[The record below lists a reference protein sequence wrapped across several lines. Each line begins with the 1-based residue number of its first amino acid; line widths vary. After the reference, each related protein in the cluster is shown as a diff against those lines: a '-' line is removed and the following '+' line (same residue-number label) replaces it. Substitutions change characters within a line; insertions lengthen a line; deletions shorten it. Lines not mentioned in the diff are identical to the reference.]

1 MKQAT
6 VGYPSDS
13 AWIASLNSL
22 RKEGFITLEQYALC
36 MANVKNRSK

>member
-6 VGYPSDS
+6 IGYPSES

-22 RKEGFITLEQYALC
+22 LKEKYITLEQYAMC
-36 MANVKNRSK
+36 MANVKK